1 MKNIQSRAKLTSKGQ
16 VTIPIATRKALDLHE
31 GDSIAFRVLD
41 GGKVEMFKESSVS
54 SDDSVVAAYLKFLEQ
69 DLLVNPGKLAPF
81 VRPKGVDALVEE
93 VDLEGWLDE
102 ETGEY
107 YGRIVDV
114 AQLKDGSL
122 LVSDDTAGA
131 IYRISYQGN

>member
-1 MKNIQSRAKLTSKGQ
+1 MANIESKAKLTSKGQ
-16 VTIPIATRKALDLHE
+16 VTIPIAARKALDLQE

-69 DLLVNPGKLAPF
+69 DLLANPGKLAPF
-81 VRPKGVDALVEE
+81 VRPKGVDALIKE

-102 ETGEY
+102 ETK
-107 YGRIVDV
+107 
-114 AQLKDGSL
+114 A
-122 LVSDDTAGA
+122 
-131 IYRISYQGN
+131 